1 VARKGWRNS
10 YLRLNPRVSLKALET
25 PYLYH
30 LDQDEL
36 YELNEEG
43 KDFLLSCD
51 GSAVGRDL
59 TDDVKFVRFCV
70 REGLLDLLTTPD
82 LHPIRAFDSPH
93 PSLRYLELQLT
104 RRCNLACRHCYL
116 GPPATDEMPLEDALA
131 IARQFEEMGGLRL
144 MISGGEPLL
153 YPYLREFIEGTR
165 ELMVRRI
172 ILTNGSLVTKENAGW
187 LRVEEIQFSLDG
199 WRDGH
204 DMVRGKGNFD
214 RVIAGIEAVRRE
226 GIPVSIATMIHSG
239 NLGEF
244 ERLRNFTEE
253 IGAIQWGVDIL
264 CVAGALAENRELIV
278 PYGEAAPF
286 MEYAFGGG
294 YHGSS
299 DGFACGRHL
308 MTVVP
313 TGKAIKCGF
322 YEDRPLGDAAREL
335 LSCWQRLEHI
345 PLSALECARCP
356 VVRDC
361 SGGCR
366 YRAAHPLGP
375 DPAMCAIYGIDPA
388 NFRKKKGGQVEKIP
402 DQGSLR

>member
-1 VARKGWRNS
+1 LARKGWRGS

-36 YELNEEG
+36 YELNGEG

-59 TDDVKFVRFCV
+59 TDDARFVRFCV
-70 REGLLDLLTTPD
+70 REGLLDLLTTPE
-82 LHPIRAFDSPH
+82 PRPNRAYGSPH

-116 GPPATDEMPLEDALA
+116 GPPAMDEMALEDALA
-131 IARQFEEMGGLRL
+131 IARQFEEMGGVRL

-153 YPYLREFIEGTR
+153 YPHLREFIEGTR

-172 ILTNGSLVTKENAGW
+172 ILTNGSLITEENAGW

-226 GIPVSIATMIHSG
+226 GIPVSIATMIHRG

-244 ERLRNFTEE
+244 ERVREFTEE

-264 CVAGALAENRELIV
+264 CVAGTLEENRELTV

-308 MTVVP
+308 MTVTP
-313 TGKAIKCGF
+313 SGKAVKCGF

-335 LSCWQRLEHI
+335 LSCWQNLEHI
-345 PLSALECARCP
+345 PLSALECAGCP
-356 VVRDC
+356 VVKDC
-361 SGGCR
+361 CGGCR
-366 YRAAHPLGP
+366 YRAARPLGP
-375 DPAMCAIYGIDPA
+375 DPAMCALYGIDPDKRPLPTGRR
-388 NFRKKKGGQVEKIP
+388 NP
-402 DQGSLR
+402 